1 MRSFAKIKS
10 SRKYP
15 YLEYSIAGKE
25 IEGPLRKNRTLAA
38 VRRSERAKHKIKIFE
53 EQHKQN
59 KNTTTLSSDRTQLSS
74 TEPRC
79 PRVVHNALYPNGVDP
94 LVQVPKTKTLPAI
107 RTNKAKENTRICETP
122 QNESSDYCRKSSARS
137 VRTPIFSTN
146 TSARM
151 ENRAVSPVDVCTLQS
166 VGKTRTMPI
175 LRNDR
180 ENQRRH
186 IRHHRRHDAG
196 SETPTRDSQLIE
208 TPRLYPESR
217 SKLMLSD
224 SVYNCE
230 SNKLH
235 KTKVNNFFKTEVSN
249 LRKREV
255 NKLHKTE
262 VSNVH
267 EKEASN
273 AHISFTSNTRLNT
286 LV

>member
-1 MRSFAKIKS
+1 MRSFTKIKP
-10 SRKYP
+10 SRKFP
-15 YLEYSIAGKE
+15 DLEYSITGKE

-59 KNTTTLSSDRTQLSS
+59 KNTTALSSDRTQISS
-74 TEPRC
+74 TGTRS

-94 LVQVPKTKTLPAI
+94 LVQVPKTKPLPAI
-107 RTNKAKENTRICETP
+107 RTYKAKENTRICETP
-122 QNESSDYCRKSSARS
+122 QNESSDNCRKSSARS
-137 VRTPIFSTN
+137 VRTPIFSAN

-186 IRHHRRHDAG
+186 IQHHQRHDAA
-196 SETPTRDSQLIE
+196 SETPTRKIL
-208 TPRLYPESR
+208 
-217 SKLMLSD
+217 LSD
-224 SVYNCE
+224 SVYNGE

-262 VSNVH
+262 VSNVY
-267 EKEASN
+267 EKEACN
-273 AHISFTSNTRLNT
+273 AHKSFTSNTPLNT

>member
-1 MRSFAKIKS
+1 M
-10 SRKYP
+10 
-15 YLEYSIAGKE
+15 
-25 IEGPLRKNRTLAA
+25 AA
-38 VRRSERAKHKIKIFE
+38 VRRSERAKHKLKIFE

-59 KNTTTLSSDRTQLSS
+59 KNTTTLSSDRTQISS
-74 TEPRC
+74 TEPRS
-79 PRVVHNALYPNGVDP
+79 PRVVNNALYPNGVDP
-94 LVQVPKTKTLPAI
+94 LIQVPKTKPLPAI
-107 RTNKAKENTRICETP
+107 RTYKAKENTRICET
-122 QNESSDYCRKSSARS
+122 QKNESSDNCRKSSARS

-146 TSARM
+146 SSARM

-180 ENQRRH
+180 ENQKRH
-186 IRHHRRHDAG
+186 IRHHRRQDAS
-196 SETPTRDSQLIE
+196 SETPTRNSRLIE
-208 TPRLYPESR
+208 MPRFHSESS
-217 SKLMLSD
+217 SKMMLSD
-224 SVYNCE
+224 SVYNGE

-255 NKLHKTE
+255 SKLHKTD

-273 AHISFTSNTRLNT
+273 AHKSFTSNTRLNT

>member
-1 MRSFAKIKS
+1 MRSFAKIKP
-10 SRKYP
+10 SRKFP
-15 YLEYSIAGKE
+15 DLEYSIAGKE

-38 VRRSERAKHKIKIFE
+38 VRRSERAKQKIKIFE

-59 KNTTTLSSDRTQLSS
+59 KNTTTLSSDRTQISS
-74 TEPRC
+74 TELRS
-79 PRVVHNALYPNGVDP
+79 PRVVHSALYPNGVDP
-94 LVQVPKTKTLPAI
+94 LVQVPKTKPLPAI
-107 RTNKAKENTRICETP
+107 RTNKTKENTRICETP
-122 QNESSDYCRKSSARS
+122 QNESSDNRRKSSARS

-151 ENRAVSPVDVCTLQS
+151 ENRAVSPVDVCTLQP

-186 IRHHRRHDAG
+186 ILHHQRHGAS
-196 SETPTRDSQLIE
+196 SETPKRDRQLIE
-208 TPRLYPESR
+208 TPRLHSESR
-217 SKLMLSD
+217 SKMMLSD
-224 SVYNCE
+224 SVYNGE

-249 LRKREV
+249 LRKREF
-255 NKLHKTE
+255 NKLHKTD

-273 AHISFTSNTRLNT
+273 AHKSFTSNTRLNT